1 MTQKT
6 IINELTLA
14 EVEQQLGLQESV
26 DPSFFKEW
34 NDHLL
39 PISASEAQWLDTL
52 KSDFLSLE
60 RYPLHEELVK
70 MAMVGPLL
78 SIAGFFRSPF
88 YPKAEAEVSFTIDD
102 NGSVIR
108 GRIDLLLTQQQFWIV
123 VIESKNRRFSL
134 IEAIPQA
141 LTYMMASPNEIQPT
155 FGLVTNGTHFA
166 FLKVVHQPSPSYA
179 VSTELSLKRTENEL
193 YSVLKILRKLGQIT
207 QVWSNPLSA

>member
-14 EVEQQLGLQESV
+14 EVEQQFSLQEST

-39 PISASEAQWLDTL
+39 PISTSEAQWLDKL

-60 RYPLHEELVK
+60 RYPLHGELVK

-78 SIAGFFRSPF
+78 SLAGFFQSPF

-102 NGSVIR
+102 NGSVVR
-108 GRIDLLLTQQQFWIV
+108 GRIDLLLTQQQFWIA

-141 LTYMMASPNEIQPT
+141 LTYMMASPNDSQPT

-193 YSVLKILRKLGQIT
+193 YSVLKILRKLGHLT
-207 QVWSNPLSA
+207 QAWSKPLSA